1 MLTTVEILDRLKSK
15 LGSDYRTAK
24 ELGIPQQRITKMRNS
39 GGVFTDEQGLKAAQ
53 ILGLKEEFVLLS
65 LIAERSEKSPSYSIL
80 KRIADRFE
88 PKSAA
93 AGILFGCIFTL
104 AATTPIPGISA

>member
-1 MLTTVEILDRLKSK
+1 MLTTIKILDQLKAK

-24 ELGIPQQRITKMRNS
+24 DMGITQQRISKMRN
-39 GGVFTDEQGLKAAQ
+39 GHGVMTDEQGLKAAE
-53 ILGLKEEFVLLS
+53 ILGLKEEFVILS
-65 LIAERSEKSPSYSIL
+65 LAAERAEKSPAYAIL

-93 AGILFGCIFTL
+93 AGLLFGTICTL
-104 AATTPIPGISA
+104 AATTPIPGITA

>member
-1 MLTTVEILDRLKSK
+1 MLTTIAILDLLKAK

-24 ELGIPQQRITKMRNS
+24 DMGITQQRISKMRNLH
-39 GGVFTDEQGLKAAQ
+39 GVMTDEQGLKAAK

-65 LIAERSEKSPSYSIL
+65 LVAERSEKSPAYSIL
-80 KRIADRFE
+80 KKIADRFE

-93 AGILFGCIFTL
+93 AGVLFGALFVL
-104 AATTPIPGISA
+104 AATTPLPGITA